1 MSGPLLDV
9 TVLISTPEGPLS
21 VNEGIFEL
29 AADTFGT
36 VSVTHRR
43 SEATNPFIE
52 GSYTVNSLR
61 ENMAV
66 PLNVYVR
73 GKDHAE
79 FQAGIKQLAAAF
91 DQSTFEVQRVV
102 EGVVETWQCF
112 ASDYSI
118 NLQREFLHA
127 KMGRLDAQ
135 LVVHPG
141 ARAWS
146 NQSSGLNMVPG

>member
-1 MSGPLLDV
+1 MTAARLDADV
-9 TVLISTPEGPLS
+9 VISTPLGPLPL
-21 VNEGIFEL
+21 NEGIYEL
-29 AADTFGT
+29 AADTFSS

-43 SEATNPFIE
+43 QEATNPFIE

-61 ENMAV
+61 ENLSV
-66 PLNVYVR
+66 PISVYIR
-73 GKDHAE
+73 GDTAAE
-79 FQAGIKQLAAAF
+79 FQSGVKRLCDAF
-91 DQSTFEVQRVV
+91 DQSTFEVRREI

-112 ASDYSI
+112 SSDYTV

-127 KMGRLDAQ
+127 RMGRLDAQ